1 MTTLFQRLQSGLSRV
16 LAKGWFR
23 QLFWKMF
30 LVIWLVSAIGMTS
43 VFLYLSSRVDSV
55 HRLEVL
61 EARARGQAQLMLERY
76 EENDPRWLREGRD
89 HHRVRLWIYPQG
101 SDQPITTW
109 RREPPADAYMFN
121 LTSDAGRE
129 YRVHVPRPPDGVFAD
144 RLLGRLFSL
153 QMGLILV
160 VSSLSG
166 LLLSALVV
174 RPIRQL
180 SRHVHNLHRQQ
191 DLSLRADDRL
201 SRRRDELGELSR
213 EFDQMAEYV
222 ETTLL
227 NQQRLLQDVSHE
239 LRAPLARLQAAAGLA
254 EQRLGDDN
262 PLSRRINR
270 ECERLNGLIAEIVGY
285 TRLQQADSN
294 FDTEVFSVETLF
306 AELAADVHFRQ
317 PDRPVQIAVQPPQLK
332 LHLQRS
338 LLQRA
343 LHNGIDNA
351 LRHTPETAALRIS
364 ASLNNDTVEIRLRD
378 RGPGVSPDLLPKLFE
393 PFVRGSGGHGEG
405 YGLGMSI
412 AQRAIVQ
419 LGGELQAHNHPDEGL
434 ELIIRL
440 PLSVLAN

>member
-1 MTTLFQRLQSGLSRV
+1 VTTVLQRLQSGLSRA
-16 LAKGWFR
+16 LGKGWYR

-76 EENDPRWLREGRD
+76 EEEDPRWLREGRD

-101 SDQPITTW
+101 SDQPITPW
-109 RREPPADAYMFN
+109 RRDPPADAHVFN
-121 LTSDAGRE
+121 LTTDAGAE
-129 YRVHVPRPPDGVFAD
+129 YRVHVPRPPEGVFAD

-160 VSSLSG
+160 VSTLSG

-180 SRHVHNLHRQQ
+180 SRHVRNLHQQQ

-239 LRAPLARLQAAAGLA
+239 LRAPLARLQVAAGLA

-285 TRLQQADSN
+285 TRLQQAGGSADA
-294 FDTEVFSVETLF
+294 EVFDVEQLF
-306 AELAADVHFRQ
+306 AELAADVRFRQ
-317 PDRPVQIAVQPPQLK
+317 PQRSVRAEVQPPQMRLR
-332 LHLQRS
+332 LQRP

-351 LRHTPETAALRIS
+351 LRHTPEMAALNIN
-364 ASLNNDTVEIRLRD
+364 ACLEENAVAIRLRD
-378 RGPGVSPDLLPKLFE
+378 RGPGVSPELLPKLFD

-412 AQRAIVQ
+412 AQRAIIQ
-419 LGGELQAHNHPDEGL
+419 LGGQLEAHNHPDGGL
-434 ELIIRL
+434 ELVIRL
-440 PLSVLAN
+440 PLSVLAS